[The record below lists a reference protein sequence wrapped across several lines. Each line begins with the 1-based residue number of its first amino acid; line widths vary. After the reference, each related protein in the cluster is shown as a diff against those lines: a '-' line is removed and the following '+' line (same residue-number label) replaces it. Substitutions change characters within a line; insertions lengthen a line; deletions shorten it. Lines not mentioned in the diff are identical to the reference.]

1 MYQDLSSKVMNIAFE
16 KMEPVTK
23 TFVSSCGS
31 DQAWTDPRSRLYKKC
46 TRDISATNGWIMG
59 NWKNIENAASL
70 NISSDE
76 SVDIKIG
83 QIMED
88 LDPFNFNEEGF
99 HEALRLIQNVS
110 FLYETDLSC
119 EQF

>member
-1 MYQDLSSKVMNIAFE
+1 MYQNLSSKVMNIAFE

-31 DQAWTDPRSRLYKKC
+31 DQAWTDPRSSLYNKC
-46 TRDISATNGWIMG
+46 TRDISATNGWILG

-70 NISSDE
+70 NLSSDE

-83 QIMED
+83 QIMEE

-99 HEALRLIQNVS
+99 DEALRLIQNVS

-119 EQF
+119 ERV